1 MRSLKR
7 ISSFAF
13 FTLLVLGNGLLL
25 AAEPTAKTVDP
36 AESLGWQLA
45 VHSYTFQKFT
55 LFEAIDKTHSLGLK
69 YMSISG
75 GFTYVASDFISA
87 NPTVPLANLSTC
99 TVTATPSAA
108 CGDMSFAPGAY
119 GYDQVAIGIPTS
131 PSSGVSILYYFN
143 RGAFAAPGSYHTDDA
158 VFGNGQAGRLLVSAV
173 PEPQSAA
180 MLLAGLGLITA
191 WRLRRKAGPVA
202 ALRPSTPG
210 SD

>member
-1 MRSLKR
+1 MSAKSLCVLAL
-7 ISSFAF
+7 SLLCLTAVDAAPVTYQFFADSAF
-13 FTLLVLGNGLLL
+13 DTSGMTG
-25 AAEPTAKTVDP
+25 
-36 AESLGWQLA
+36 
-45 VHSYTFQKFT
+45 
-55 LFEAIDKTHSLGLK
+55 
-69 YMSISG
+69 ISG

-87 NPTVPLANLSTC
+87 NLTVPLANLSTC
-99 TVTATPSAA
+99 TVTAIPSAV

-119 GYDQVAIGIPTS
+119 GYDPVAIGIPTS

-158 VFGNGQAGRLLVSAV
+158 VFGNRQAGRLLVSAV

-191 WRLRRKAGPVA
+191 GMLRRKAGPVA

-210 SD
+210 